1 MAQTGSYASRHR
13 PMSSSERPA
22 QPARS
27 CPSTTVKVSPCR
39 RSSAV
44 SPTHKS
50 GWSPWRRTAASF
62 LLISSSVS
70 RKMCRR
76 SECPSSTRRH
86 PSSASIVGEISPV
99 NAPWGCQWQF
109 CAPSPT
115 TEPPSTSATAAS
127 AVKGGHTTTSTPRG
141 RLSPSRTDWASA
153 RASAKPPCIFQLP
166 TTRGVRMTY
175 PRRGASPPFRSLP
188 PGIVAPAK
196 PALEPRSCRTSF
208 VLRHSPSLGVVE
220 GGHPGE
226 LTALKEL
233 EEGTARRRD
242 VPDPGRHPHPV
253 NRRDG
258 VAAAHHGESPALAD
272 GPRHAQRAGGEGLL
286 LEDPHR
292 PVPDHGL
299 GPLERCRELR
309 DGGRADVQPHEVGRH
324 LSNGHGAKPGEVVHA
339 GGDHHVHWQP
349 QRHAAAPRPLQDGPR
364 HVDPVGLHQGASDAM
379 PERGEES

>member
-1 MAQTGSYASRHR
+1 
-13 PMSSSERPA
+13 MSSSESPA

-50 GWSPWRRTAASF
+50 GWSPWRRTAATF

-115 TEPPSTSATAAS
+115 AEPPSTSATAAS

-196 PALEPRSCRTSF
+196 PALEPRSSRMCSSPIALRQGCPEALPRLHDGLA
-208 VLRHSPSLGVVE
+208 VARHRRPVEALAVVGPARNQVQVEVRHRLEGGGAVGLQQVQAIRLERLPDRQRDPPGRHRRRLEVLDVDLEERRRVALRHHEAVAGAQRIDVHEGERALVLVDPHRGDLAVPDLAEHAVAHRPDSLRPRRSSRRDPGPGRTGSPRW
-220 GGHPGE
+220 
-226 LTALKEL
+226 
-233 EEGTARRRD
+233 RRRD
-242 VPDPGRHPHPV
+242 
-253 NRRDG
+253 
-258 VAAAHHGESPALAD
+258 
-272 GPRHAQRAGGEGLL
+272 AG
-286 LEDPHR
+286 
-292 PVPDHGL
+292 
-299 GPLERCRELR
+299 
-309 DGGRADVQPHEVGRH
+309 
-324 LSNGHGAKPGEVVHA
+324 
-339 GGDHHVHWQP
+339 
-349 QRHAAAPRPLQDGPR
+349 
-364 HVDPVGLHQGASDAM
+364 
-379 PERGEES
+379 

>member
-1 MAQTGSYASRHR
+1 
-13 PMSSSERPA
+13 MSSSESPA

-50 GWSPWRRTAASF
+50 GWSPWRRTAATF

-99 NAPWGCQWQF
+99 NAPWGSQWQF
-109 CAPSPT
+109 WAPSPT
-115 TEPPSTSATAAS
+115 AEPPSTSATAAS

-166 TTRGVRMTY
+166 TTSGVRMCL
-175 PRRGASPPFRSLP
+175 SL
-188 PGIVAPAK
+188 
-196 PALEPRSCRTSF
+196 LD
-208 VLRHSPSLGVVE
+208 VVE

-226 LTALKEL
+226 LTALQEL
-233 EEGTARRRD
+233 EEGAARRRD

-253 NRRDG
+253 NGRDR
-258 VAAAHHGESPALAD
+258 VATAHHGEGPALAD
-272 GPRHAQRAGGEGLL
+272 GLRHAERTGSEGLL

-299 GPLERCRELR
+299 GPLERCREL
-309 DGGRADVQPHEVGRH
+309 
-324 LSNGHGAKPGEVVHA
+324 
-339 GGDHHVHWQP
+339 
-349 QRHAAAPRPLQDGPR
+349 
-364 HVDPVGLHQGASDAM
+364 
-379 PERGEES
+379 